1 MRVLPASEIG
11 LTPMKNITLLV
22 DEDELEH
29 LKWALSMDVEISDK
43 HLKEKLSLLAR
54 LKRAQTGNV
63 DVGKTPID
71 QFNLSVRTVNALMFA
86 VNDPVKTVGE
96 LIKKRPVDLLRMNNF
111 GRRSLVEVQE
121 RLQDYGLALAIEK
134 EKLP

>member
-1 MRVLPASEIG
+1 
-11 LTPMKNITLLV
+11 MKNITLLV

-29 LKWALSMDVEISDK
+29 LKWVLSMDVEISDK

>member
-1 MRVLPASEIG
+1 
-11 LTPMKNITLLV
+11 MKNITLLV